1 MRAIRAARQGGV
13 IPALLL
19 GAAVSLAVI
28 GLSRVGVFSGWET
41 RAVDAFQFMR
51 DRDAPTGIVLVHIDE
66 DAFRDLGERQPLSR
80 RYLAELV
87 DFLIRSGARVV
98 ALDILLQVP
107 SQPDED
113 DALVTVARQWA
124 GRLVLAGEAVAVDG
138 GARFELRPHFS
149 PALNGPSGFVNAPVE
164 GDGFVRR
171 FDPVLP
177 GGSGGF
183 IPSLAL
189 ATVVAAAGWVLPS

>member
-51 DRDAPTGIVLVHIDE
+51 DRQAPAGIVLVHIDE

-80 RYLAELV
+80 RYLAELA

-113 DALVTVARQWA
+113 EALVT
-124 GRLVLAGEAVAVDG
+124 
-138 GARFELRPHFS
+138 
-149 PALNGPSGFVNAPVE
+149 AP
-164 GDGFVRR
+164 
-171 FDPVLP
+171 
-177 GGSGGF
+177 GSGPGASSSPGKRS
-183 IPSLAL
+183 PSTAARASSSGRTSRRRSTGRRASSMPRSRAMGSSAASIRCSRAGAGDLFPPWPWRPL
-189 ATVVAAAGWVLPS
+189 WLTVGWVQPS